1 MSGITQWF
9 FKIGT
14 LLELTCGKS
23 KLIVTYY
30 LLVQVLNHPASTLIE
45 SNSFLKTRISVISVQ
60 ILVSAESS
68 LGILEKIEHSS
79 ALPNTK

>member
-9 FKIGT
+9 FKIRT

-30 LLVQVLNHPASTLIE
+30 LLVQVLNHPAWTLIE
-45 SNSFLKTRISVISVQ
+45 SNSFQKTRISVISVKN
-60 ILVSAESS
+60 LVWAESS
-68 LGILEKIEHSS
+68 LGLLEK
-79 ALPNTK
+79 N